1 MRMSR
6 FIYLVLGLFVL
17 NTAIGFAQEQDAE
30 GSKDHP
36 LISRYPGSHISG
48 YDQKEF
54 DEIEL
59 PLSRAKDWDTMGK
72 MQRLE
77 GKVTK
82 IFYVFPEG
90 RSALEVFRNYEGA
103 LSRAGFST
111 LFSCSGIEGPNGCG
125 PIQGSYHQWFGS
137 GSNYT
142 EDKQRTLTAKLA
154 RPEGDAWVSL
164 HVCAPWAFLAVVE
177 TKPMETGLVNV
188 NAEALAG
195 DITRTGHAAV
205 YGIYFDTG
213 KAEVKAESEP
223 ALQEIAKL
231 LVQNPKLKL
240 HVVGHT
246 DSMGELAMNMDLS
259 RHRAEAVVQVL
270 TTKHKIAAAR
280 LRGDG
285 VGPLAP
291 VASNKSEEG
300 RAKNRRVELVEQ

>member
-1 MRMSR
+1 MRRSLPMCVL
-6 FIYLVLGLFVL
+6 LVLFFLTAPSVL
-17 NTAIGFAQEQDAE
+17 AQQDVE
-30 GSKDHP
+30 GSKYHP
-36 LISRYPGSHISG
+36 LLSRYQGSYISG

-59 PLSRAKDWDTMGK
+59 PLSRAKDWDTLGK

-90 RSALEVFRNYEGA
+90 RSALEVFRNYEGG
-103 LSRAGFST
+103 LSRAGFTT
-111 LFSCSGIEGPNGCG
+111 LFSCSGIEGANGCG
-125 PIQGSYHQWFGS
+125 PIQGPYHQWFGA

-164 HVCAPWAFLAVVE
+164 HICAPWVFLAVVE
-177 TKPMETGLVNV
+177 TKPMETGLVTV

-213 KAEVKAESEP
+213 KTEVKTESEA
-223 ALQEIAKL
+223 ALNEIAKL
-231 LVQNPKLKL
+231 LKSNLKLKL

-246 DSMGELAMNMDLS
+246 DSVGELATNMDLS
-259 RHRAEAVVQVL
+259 RRRAEAVVQVL
-270 TTKHKIAAAR
+270 TTKHKIAATR

-285 VGPLAP
+285 VGPLSP
-291 VASNKSEEG
+291 VASNKTEEG